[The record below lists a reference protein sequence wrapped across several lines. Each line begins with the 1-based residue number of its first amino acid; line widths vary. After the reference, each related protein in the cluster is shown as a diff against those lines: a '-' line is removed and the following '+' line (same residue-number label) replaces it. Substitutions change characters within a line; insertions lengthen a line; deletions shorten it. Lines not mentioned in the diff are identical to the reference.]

1 MELIPKAKL
10 QDEAIREPEV
20 CFFNKTIGVKM
31 IKSMTGYGRVETTG
45 QDRNI
50 VVEIK
55 SVNHRF
61 LEISLRMPQAL
72 FPLELEFK
80 KKIGEKVK
88 RGRIE
93 IFIRLEAQS
102 TNTPGAI
109 INLEVARN
117 YFAALQ
123 RLKNELGLT
132 EEIGLK
138 TLVGF
143 RDIFSQPADTEID
156 PDIIKQIAAALEEA
170 LDLLIRM
177 RQEEGVA
184 IYQDMVQR
192 LDSIKGILA
201 TINARSPQVIVEY
214 QKRLTERI
222 KELTAGFA
230 LDESRLAQEAAI
242 LADKSDITEEI
253 VRMHSHINQFVELL
267 QSVDAEGK
275 KIDFLLQEMN
285 REINTIG
292 SKSNDAEI
300 ARQVIEAKSEL
311 SRLREQAQNIE

>member
-1 MELIPKAKL
+1 
-10 QDEAIREPEV
+10 
-20 CFFNKTIGVKM
+20 M
-31 IKSMTGYGRVETTG
+31 IKSMTGYGRVETAG
-45 QDRNI
+45 QGRNI
-50 VVEIK
+50 VVEVK

-93 IFIRLEAQS
+93 IFIRLEAES
-102 TNTPGAI
+102 ANAPEAI
-109 INLEVARN
+109 LNMEIARN

-123 RLKNELGLT
+123 RLKNEFGLK
-132 EEIGLK
+132 EEISLK
-138 TLVGF
+138 TLACF
-143 RDIFSQPADTEID
+143 RDIFSQPAETEIS
-156 PDIIKQIAAALEEA
+156 PDVLKQIAVALEEA
-170 LDLLIRM
+170 LDMLLRM

-184 IYQDMVQR
+184 IYQDMEQR
-192 LDSIKGILA
+192 LNSIRGILE
-201 TINARSPQVIVEY
+201 TIDARAPQVVIEY
-214 QKRLTERI
+214 QRRLTERI
-222 KELTAGFA
+222 KELTAGYA
-230 LDESRLAQEAAI
+230 LEDSRLAQEAAI
-242 LADKSDITEEI
+242 LAEKSDVTEEI
-253 VRMHSHINQFVELL
+253 VRMNSHIGQFVALL
-267 QSVDAEGK
+267 QSVEAEGK

-311 SRLREQAQNIE
+311 SKLREQAQNIE